1 MYLNTLKPAAG
12 AKKAKKRV
20 GRGIGSGKGK
30 TCGMGHK
37 GQKARSGSGMMLGF
51 EGGQTPL
58 QWRVPKFGFVSRKSL
73 VSDEIR
79 LHELNNFQ
87 GKVDIEVLQK
97 AGLIASTIKF
107 VKVVATG
114 KLTKSIELVG
124 IKTTAAARQA
134 IEAAGGKVVDA

>member
-1 MYLNTLKPAAG
+1 MHLNTLKPAPG
-12 AKKAKKRV
+12 SRPAKKRV

-37 GQKARSGSGMMLGF
+37 GQKARSGAGMMIGF

-79 LHELNNFQ
+79 LHELNKFD
-87 GKVDIEVLQK
+87 GRVDMDVLHK
-97 AGLIASTIKF
+97 SGLIASTVKF

-114 KLTKSIELVG
+114 KLEKAIELVG
-124 IKTTAAARQA
+124 IKTTAAARQQ